1 MASSLSNLAGN
12 LKEGIHKIK
21 CKDWDCCLEYESVKG
36 NLIKYKFLS
45 CNKDYSNKFDK
56 ELRKKLKNT
65 FKFYNN
71 DINKFILLIRN
82 YVYPYECIGNCE
94 KFNKTKLPEK
104 EDFYSNL
111 NMKELTDADYMY
123 GKRICKGFEIKNLG
137 EYHDLYLKS
146 DTLLLTHIFKNLRK
160 MCIKMYELDLAKF
173 LSAPGLASQM
183 ALKKTKVKLKFLT
196 DIFILLMVEKRNKE
210 GICNAIHSYAKA
222 NNKYIRDYD
231 KK

>member
-1 MASSLSNLAGN
+1 M
-12 LKEGIHKIK
+12 
-21 CKDWDCCLEYESVKG
+21 
-36 NLIKYKFLS
+36 IKYKFLS

-111 NMKELTDADYMY
+111 NMKELTDADYIY

-146 DTLLLTHIFKNLRK
+146 DTLLLTEVFKNFRK
-160 MCIKMYELDLAKF
+160 MCIKMYELNLAKF
-173 LSAPGLASQM
+173 LSAPGLASQV

-196 DIFILLMVEKRNKE
+196 DIVILLMVEKRNKE
-210 GICNAIHSYAKA
+210 GICNAIHWYAKA

>member
-45 CNKDYSNKFDK
+45 CNKDYSNKFDE

-82 YVYPYECIGNCE
+82 CVYPYKCIGNCE
-94 KFNKTKLPEK
+94 TFNRKN
-104 EDFYSNL
+104 SN
-111 NMKELTDADYMY
+111 
-123 GKRICKGFEIKNLG
+123 
-137 EYHDLYLKS
+137 
-146 DTLLLTHIFKNLRK
+146 
-160 MCIKMYELDLAKF
+160 
-173 LSAPGLASQM
+173 SQ
-183 ALKKTKVKLKFLT
+183 LF
-196 DIFILLMVEKRNKE
+196 
-210 GICNAIHSYAKA
+210 HS
-222 NNKYIRDYD
+222 NFQ
-231 KK
+231 